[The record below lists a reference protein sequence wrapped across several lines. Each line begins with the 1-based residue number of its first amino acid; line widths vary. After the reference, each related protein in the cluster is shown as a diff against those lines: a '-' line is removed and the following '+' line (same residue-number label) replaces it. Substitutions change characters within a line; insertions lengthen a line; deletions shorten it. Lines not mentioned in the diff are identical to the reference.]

1 MNASEKELDAILK
14 AADRLREA
22 ESDLG
27 RKLLPYTI
35 NGGDLVD
42 LSWKIG
48 IKHPLL
54 RELTA
59 VALGV
64 RERHKRQV
72 EKMNELKKAVA
83 V

>member
-64 RERHKRQV
+64 RERRRRKGRGV
-72 EKMNELKKAVA
+72 GRLRG
-83 V
+83 